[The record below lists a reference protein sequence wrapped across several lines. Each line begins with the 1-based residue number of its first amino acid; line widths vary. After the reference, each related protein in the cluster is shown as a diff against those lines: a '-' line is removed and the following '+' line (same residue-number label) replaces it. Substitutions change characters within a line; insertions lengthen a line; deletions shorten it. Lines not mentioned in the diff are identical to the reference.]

1 LVVVLGFVRWLVTK
15 WTLDGVTLR
24 IETGLLRRDSRQLPL
39 ARIQAVDVVRPLLA
53 RLLGLAELRIRLAG
67 SNAMKGR
74 LAYLSEA
81 AALDLRARLLAGH
94 HGLDLATPEPAER
107 PMAQV
112 PTDRLIG
119 SSVVSFPSLA
129 AITVLALVFLFA
141 QVSRTA
147 AAGTGG
153 TAFVYLLLLA
163 HHIWRRVN
171 AQYGFSVGQAAD
183 GIRIRRGLLSTVA
196 ETIPLQRVQAIRKI
210 EPLLWRPFGW
220 CHLEVDVAGSVGRE
234 QDTRSSSVTRS
245 LLPVGPNDTADELLC
260 RLVSITGPPLVK
272 PPGRVK
278 WKTPLSYHFLA
289 AGHDDTLAAA
299 STGRLRK
306 VTTWVPLEKIQSI
319 RWVQGPLQ
327 RTMALASIHVDAA
340 GRRVRAEFRDR
351 ALTEADRFLTQLI
364 ASSRLARR
372 QGTRRVEVAAAS
384 MVHGS
389 AQSAT
394 EGGPPAGLAIPA
406 GWYEDPSG
414 QHQHRY
420 WDGNKWTKLIGD
432 HGATGLD
439 PL

>member
-1 LVVVLGFVRWLVTK
+1 
-15 WTLDGVTLR
+15 
-24 IETGLLRRDSRQLPL
+24 
-39 ARIQAVDVVRPLLA
+39 
-53 RLLGLAELRIRLAG
+53 
-67 SNAMKGR
+67 
-74 LAYLSEA
+74 
-81 AALDLRARLLAGH
+81 
-94 HGLDLATPEPAER
+94 
-107 PMAQV
+107 
-112 PTDRLIG
+112 
-119 SSVVSFPSLA
+119 
-129 AITVLALVFLFA
+129 
-141 QVSRTA
+141 
-147 AAGTGG
+147 
-153 TAFVYLLLLA
+153 
-163 HHIWRRVN
+163 
-171 AQYGFSVGQAAD
+171 
-183 GIRIRRGLLSTVA
+183 
-196 ETIPLQRVQAIRKI
+196 VQAIRKI

-245 LLPVGPNDTADELLC
+245 LLPVGPNDTADELLR

-272 PPGRVK
+272 PPSRVK

-351 ALTEADRFLTQLI
+351 ALTEADRFLTQLV

-372 QGTRRVEVAAAS
+372 QGTRRVEVAAAT
-384 MVHGS
+384 MGCGS
-389 AQSAT
+389 APSAADGGH
-394 EGGPPAGLAIPA
+394 GGPAAGLAIPA

-414 QHQHRY
+414 QHQYRY
-420 WDGNKWTKLIGD
+420 WDGNKWTENVGD
-432 HGATGLD
+432 HGATALD